1 MEMVVNYLNF
11 AFHIET
17 KTKYKYKTF
26 NLAFLNLLKT
36 RNGTLGTQILI
47 ISITK
52 YFPMV
57 FYHETHSTKENEIKW
72 KERQFILFT

>member
-17 KTKYKYKTF
+17 KTKYKYKIF

-36 RNGTLGTQILI
+36 RNGTLGTRILI

-57 FYHETHSTKENEIKW
+57 FYHARNTFDKG
-72 KERQFILFT
+72 ERN